1 MKYGLG
7 RLLEVL
13 GMAVTLLGLGAYM
26 FGGGSMKYE
35 LTCLFVGIVIFWLG
49 NTLRVRAERR

>member
-1 MKYGLG
+1 MKYGFG

-13 GMAVTLLGLGAYM
+13 GMVVTLMGLAAYM

-35 LTCLFVGIVIFWLG
+35 LTCLAAGIVLFWLG
-49 NTLRVRAERR
+49 NTIRTRTP